1 MNIKESLLNELQ
13 TILDKSKVKFGSIED
28 ENKCK
33 KNLKIDLIKENDNLK
48 CMIEDLSNKLK
59 IREINDTREEEI
71 IENFKG
77 RCINYE
83 EKVKEL
89 EEKNNELE
97 AFYQSSIKQYEHK
110 IRNEFSKELEYVNG

>member
-1 MNIKESLLNELQ
+1 
-13 TILDKSKVKFGSIED
+13 
-28 ENKCK
+28 
-33 KNLKIDLIKENDNLK
+33 LK
-48 CMIEDLSNKLK
+48 CIIEDLSNKLK